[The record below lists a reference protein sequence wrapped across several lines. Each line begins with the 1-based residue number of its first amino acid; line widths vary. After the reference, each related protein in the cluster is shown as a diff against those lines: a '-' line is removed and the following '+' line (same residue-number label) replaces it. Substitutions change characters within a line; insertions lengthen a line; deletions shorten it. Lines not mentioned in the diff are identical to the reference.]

1 MECDLCDYC
10 HPVDI
15 VKLSLVVK
23 VVPIDETTGKRSK
36 NKSMYLATLGITNLR
51 AKGSRTTN
59 LGIEFTY
66 NVYALVQ
73 DPQSVSRMPCMQAEQ
88 TFYRITH
95 LFWSQ
100 QGEQGWVRQEQGEG
114 EESQQHHQG

>member
-10 HPVDI
+10 HPGVI

-23 VVPIDETTGKRSK
+23 VVPIDYWE
-36 NKSMYLATLGITNLR
+36 KSMYLDTLGITNPR

-66 NVYALVQ
+66 NDYALVQ

-100 QGEQGWVRQEQGEG
+100 QGEQAWVRQEQGEG
-114 EESQQHHQG
+114 EETIMDDHHG